1 MIDSKKTPCL
11 LKPFVWL
18 WNLIVY
24 IVTLTGRF
32 LAVILGLLL
41 IVAGIILTI
50 TVVGALLGIPLVII
64 GILLVVRGLW

>member
-11 LKPFVWL
+11 LKPFVWV
-18 WNLIVY
+18 WNLIAA

-32 LAVILGLLL
+32 LAVILGLVL
-41 IVAGIILTI
+41 IVVGIILII
-50 TVVGALLGIPLVII
+50 TVIGAILGIPLVVI